1 MKKEL
6 IYYSIL
12 TLTIALLLFFET
24 NLFNDNTK
32 YVSKIIEVESFEKLD
47 IDLDCNIY
55 VSLGE
60 EQKVV
65 FEGPDNFFKKVETHM
80 ENGVLK
86 ISCRKPGFFAEL
98 LNLKDEKSESVNVYV
113 KLTSANQL
121 IMPKKGT
128 LISSETLLFFDG
140 KSNDLFSFTSN
151 FKNILRLLG
160 NQFGHIKIH

>member
-24 NLFNDNTK
+24 NLFKDNTA
-32 YVSKIIEVESFEKLD
+32 YVSKVIDIESFDKLD

-65 FEGPDNFFKKVETHM
+65 FEGPAKYLNNVETRL
-80 ENGVLK
+80 EDGVLK
-86 ISCRKPGFFAEL
+86 ISCKESQLSGCGLSCLAASWLQVCLKRSSVACEE
-98 LNLKDEKSESVNVYV
+98 NLRSRIKV
-113 KLTSANQL
+113 T
-121 IMPKKGT
+121 T
-128 LISSETLLFFDG
+128 L
-140 KSNDLFSFTSN
+140 
-151 FKNILRLLG
+151 
-160 NQFGHIKIH
+160 